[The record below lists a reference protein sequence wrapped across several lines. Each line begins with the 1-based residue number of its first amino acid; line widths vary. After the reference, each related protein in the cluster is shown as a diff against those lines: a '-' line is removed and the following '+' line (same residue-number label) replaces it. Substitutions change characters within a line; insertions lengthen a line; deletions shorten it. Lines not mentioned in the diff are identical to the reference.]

1 MKLIMN
7 NQVEKY
13 QYVFEDDDSIST
25 WKYDKR
31 KSSGVVEVEI
41 KWKKIPVVEGK
52 KTMKDYLKK

>member
-1 MKLIMN
+1 MN